1 MHWAGLSF
9 LRRNIFPL
17 HLPRKAIP
25 IRRFPSSFAPFGRLE
40 RESGHKNG
48 GGRGHSIFD
57 FQSHF
62 SHPLAAA
69 LFLAPRSSL
78 SLRSWILEARA
89 ATLSHPPSRPSAF
102 DAKPPPTLPPSPL
115 RAWVQKLLC
124 CFLSKQTP
132 GGLAKKGIS
141 SHTHTLHL
149 HLFPNFIAPS
159 SQSPEVKKPRC
170 RAICL
175 FELRHCTTAI
185 IL

>member
-78 SLRSWILEARA
+78 SLRSWILEAGA

-102 DAKPPPTLPPSPL
+102 DAKYPPFPPGVGSKATLLLPVQTN
-115 RAWVQKLLC
+115 AGWVSEKR
-124 CFLSKQTP
+124 
-132 GGLAKKGIS
+132 
-141 SHTHTLHL
+141 
-149 HLFPNFIAPS
+149 HLFPHPHPPPPLIS
-159 SQSPEVKKPRC
+159 
-170 RAICL
+170 
-175 FELRHCTTAI
+175 
-185 IL
+185 